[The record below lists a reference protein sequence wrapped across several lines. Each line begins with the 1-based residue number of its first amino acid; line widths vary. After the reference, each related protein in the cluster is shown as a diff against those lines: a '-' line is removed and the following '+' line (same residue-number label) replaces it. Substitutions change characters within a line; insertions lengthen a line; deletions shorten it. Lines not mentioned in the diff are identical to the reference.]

1 MRETIQTALEQLGEP
16 QAVGEGSLYT
26 IPGTELCA
34 LIYTGG

>member
-16 QAVGEGSLYT
+16 QAVGEGYLYT
-26 IPGTELCA
+26 ILGTELCA